1 MQRGWQTRCTG
12 ILPTFTYTRA
22 QRNQYDHQDTDH
34 KGGIHP
40 NSTLPERKQDPQ
52 QQRKTDV
59 DNNRD
64 EVSQKKLQERP
75 ESTRSETKKL
85 GGE

>member
-1 MQRGWQTRCTG
+1 MVKGCTG
-12 ILPTFTYTRA
+12 VLPTFTYIRA

-40 NSTLPERKQDPQ
+40 NSALPERKQDTQ
-52 QQRKTDV
+52 QQRKADV

-64 EVSQKKLQERP
+64 EVSQKRP
-75 ESTRSETKKL
+75 ELTISETKKL
-85 GGE
+85 SGE